1 MHYLRLRV
9 QSFRACQVSLFFT
22 STPLQLALD
31 CNKTAFNKPHYQP
44 PLTTDDIMDLLYL
57 CLTSTDFQCNS
68 KHYKQLHGTAIGSP
82 ASAHVAEIVMQ
93 NINEHALATYCET
106 LPLWPRSV
114 DDMITA
120 VHKKKTPDE
129 FNEHFNKQNT
139 SIQFT
144 QEIEENGKISFLDC
158 LVTREN
164 NTLPATAHKHSQ
176 PTPPN
181 VLQSYFTQSDY
192 SMNPDEKSAHSLP
205 LRRQF
210 ERRNQAFEED
220 DPRQP
225 PVLPNYE
232 FHLISSSFSITC
244 FFLQQVY
251 E

>member
-1 MHYLRLRV
+1 
-9 QSFRACQVSLFFT
+9 
-22 STPLQLALD
+22 
-31 CNKTAFNKPHYQP
+31 
-44 PLTTDDIMDLLYL
+44 
-57 CLTSTDFQCNS
+57 
-68 KHYKQLHGTAIGSP
+68 
-82 ASAHVAEIVMQ
+82 MQ
-93 NINEHALATYCET
+93 NIKEHALATYCEELLYT
-106 LPLWPRSV
+106 
-114 DDMITA
+114 
-120 VHKKKTPDE
+120 KKKTPDE

-192 SMNPDEKSAHSLP
+192 SMNPDHEKSTHFLP

-225 PVLPNYE
+225 SVLPNYE